1 MLFLES
7 PLFCA
12 QFTIGH
18 RSTVGESGLDKML
31 QEVDPLITEG
41 RMITRYGKIECIL
54 YSCTLTLSCHISNQY
69 DAVTLNPPSPFS
81 PGVNPFNCQLNC

>member
-1 MLFLES
+1 MFLES

-18 RSTVGESGLDKML
+18 RSTVGESGLDNML

-54 YSCTLTLSCHISNQY
+54 IFMHINFILSYI
-69 DAVTLNPPSPFS
+69 
-81 PGVNPFNCQLNC
+81 

>member
-1 MLFLES
+1 MTMFPEI

-18 RSTVGESGLDKML
+18 RSTVGESGQDNML

-41 RMITRYGKIECIL
+41 RMLTRCGKTECI
-54 YSCTLTLSCHISNQY
+54 
-69 DAVTLNPPSPFS
+69 
-81 PGVNPFNCQLNC
+81 FNNHSTRAR